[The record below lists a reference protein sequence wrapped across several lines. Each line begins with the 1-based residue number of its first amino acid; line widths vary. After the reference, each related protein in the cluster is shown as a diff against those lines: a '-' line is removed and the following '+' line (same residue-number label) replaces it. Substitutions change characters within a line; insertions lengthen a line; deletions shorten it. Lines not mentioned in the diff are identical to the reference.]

1 MLWGS
6 AGDVAGQRQGL
17 PWGRTGNIK
26 VESGVCGSRE
36 GVPGMHC
43 PVPGMPGKQGQ
54 NRESWGC
61 YGKVPG
67 MPGGSGRDAAG
78 QIRGRCRAEP
88 GILQGRAGDSRAE
101 PGIPGQSR
109 ECKDRRGGPG
119 DAVGQRQGCRRQCRG
134 RCRTDV
140 GVPRMPWGSAGDAGV
155 STRDK
160 RTDPGVPG
168 MPWGSAGDAGAGVRD
183 AGDAAGQVRGSRDNP
198 GDAEG
203 QVRGSRGCRGAEAGP
218 GGQTRG
224 SAVPLL
230 ARPICPS
237 LGGRLPWL
245 PPKKAL
251 VSCRRQLK
259 GSSPASGSAP

>member
-78 QIRGRCRAEP
+78 QIRGRCRADSWTLQ
-88 GILQGRAGDSRAE
+88 GRARDTAGQSRGFQGRAGDSRAE
-101 PGIPGQSR
+101 SRMQGQ
-109 ECKDRRGGPG
+109 
-119 DAVGQRQGCRRQCRG
+119 
-134 RCRTDV
+134 T
-140 GVPRMPWGSAGDAGV
+140 
-155 STRDK
+155 
-160 RTDPGVPG
+160 
-168 MPWGSAGDAGAGVRD
+168 
-183 AGDAAGQVRGSRDNP
+183 
-198 GDAEG
+198 
-203 QVRGSRGCRGAEAGP
+203 RGSRGCRGATSGMQE
-218 GGQTRG
+218 
-224 SAVPLL
+224 AVPGTLQD
-230 ARPICPS
+230 RC
-237 LGGRLPWL
+237 GGSED
-245 PPKKAL
+245 A
-251 VSCRRQLK
+251 VGQCRGCRSQHQ
-259 GSSPASGSAP
+259 G